1 MLELKITAENPMEM
15 AKTLRSF
22 ATQFEGTSPQ
32 TEMAINNAEPKKEEP
47 KKAKAKK
54 EEPKKEEPKK
64 AKAKEE
70 VKKAK
75 AKEEVKKYT
84 KKDVTDAC
92 QSVAQTKSL
101 DAAKEILQKFDAVR
115 ISEVKEADYAD
126 FVGAC
131 EKAIA

>member
-70 VKKAK
+70 VKK
-75 AKEEVKKYT
+75 YT

-115 ISEVKEADYAD
+115 ISEVKEADYAE

>member
-1 MLELKITAENPMEM
+1 MLAIAKELDEE
-15 AKTLRSF
+15 
-22 ATQFEGTSPQ
+22 
-32 TEMAINNAEPKKEEP
+32 EPKKEEP

-54 EEPKKEEPKK
+54 
-64 AKAKEE
+64 
-70 VKKAK
+70 
-75 AKEEVKKYT
+75 EVKKYT

>member
-54 EEPKKEEPKK
+54 EEPKKEDPKKEEPKK
-64 AKAKEE
+64 AKAK
-70 VKKAK
+70 K
-75 AKEEVKKYT
+75 EVKKYT

-115 ISEVKEADYAD
+115 ISEVKEANYAE

>member
-54 EEPKKEEPKK
+54 EEPKK
-64 AKAKEE
+64 
-70 VKKAK
+70 AK

-115 ISEVKEADYAD
+115 ISEVKEANYAE

>member
-47 KKAKAKK
+47 KKAKA
-54 EEPKKEEPKK
+54 KKEEPKK

>member
-64 AKAKEE
+64 EE
-70 VKKAK
+70 PKKAK
-75 AKEEVKKYT
+75 AKKEVKKYT

-115 ISEVKEADYAD
+115 ISEVKEADYAE

>member
-54 EEPKKEEPKK
+54 EEPKKEDPKK
-64 AKAKEE
+64 EE
-70 VKKAK
+70 PKKAK

-115 ISEVKEADYAD
+115 ISEVKEANYAE